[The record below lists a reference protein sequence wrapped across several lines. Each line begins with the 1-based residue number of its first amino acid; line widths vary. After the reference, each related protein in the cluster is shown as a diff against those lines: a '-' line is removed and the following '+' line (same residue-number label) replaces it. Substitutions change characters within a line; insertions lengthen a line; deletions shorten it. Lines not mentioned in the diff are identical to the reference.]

1 MPWNGWIVQAPDGRD
16 RWANELTGTI
26 AGSSVQAGSIAGGVH
41 INMAQ
46 GAPLPAPAQLP
57 APGLFADRRDEM
69 AELRALAEQ
78 PGLVAITG
86 PGGVGKTTLALHWL
100 HGVKSDY
107 EGQLFVDLRG
117 FSGADPLPPDEPLER
132 FLRALGALPDS
143 IPVGV
148 DEQAALFRS
157 MTTGRP
163 MIVLLDN
170 AVSAAQVR
178 PLLPGTGGSLVV
190 VTSRRRLSGLVVDG
204 ARFVDVA
211 PLGVQGALELLE
223 RLIGADRIGA
233 ERDDARSL
241 VDLCGTLPLA
251 VCASGA
257 RLAARRRWPIA
268 RAVAELGDEARRLSA
283 LRTGE
288 GDISVDAVFNTSY
301 QALDDTQARAYRLL
315 GVHPGPDFDVSA
327 AAALLEMDEDHATD
341 LLHGLVDASLL
352 LEGGDERYFF
362 HDLVRLHARDKAR
375 EPAAAPDRKE
385 ALARLADW
393 YLTSAVT
400 ADLLLMP
407 GRWHLGDHYQSGRR
421 NETLTDRHA
430 ALVWLQRER
439 DNLAAVAQE
448 AHEAG
453 LHSVAWRLCE
463 AAWPLFLHRKHYR
476 AWIRMYELGLAA
488 ARSCDDPRAQARM
501 LEGLGVAHLN
511 LQEIEAARGRY
522 EAALAL
528 ERQAGHRLGEAAAL
542 EGLGIA
548 ALATG
553 DLATA
558 VDRFTKARDVHTDLD
573 RPRGI
578 ALMERHIGEA
588 LSAEGR
594 HDEADAVLT
603 RALETF
609 TQLDEPYHRARTLT
623 CLGQARLLAG
633 HPDEAAEAFQA
644 SLGVA
649 QETGA
654 RHVEAGA
661 LRELARV
668 AARRGASADER
679 RFLEQA
685 LAIYTELGAPQA
697 GPVMERLGG
706 MRTEP
711 PAPQEPPESPDPEP

>member
-1 MPWNGWIVQAPDGRD
+1 MQSPDERD
-16 RWANELTGTI
+16 RWTNELTGTI

-41 INMAQ
+41 ITMQ
-46 GAPLPAPAQLP
+46 RGAPLPAPAQLP

-69 AELRALAEQ
+69 AALKALAQ
-78 PGLVAITG
+78 RPGLVAITG

-100 HGVKSDY
+100 HGLKGDY

-117 FSGADPLPPDEPLER
+117 FSGTDPLPPDEPLER

-143 IPVGV
+143 IPAGV

-163 MIVLLDN
+163 MIVFLDN

-178 PLLPGTGGSLVV
+178 PLLPGTGESLVV

-204 ARFVDVA
+204 ARFLEVD
-211 PLGVQGALELLE
+211 PLGVPGALELLE
-223 RLIGADRIGA
+223 HLIGADRIGA
-233 ERDDARSL
+233 EREDARSL
-241 VDLCGTLPLA
+241 VALCGTLPLA

-301 QALDDTQARAYRLL
+301 QALDESQARAYRLI
-315 GVHPGPDFDVSA
+315 GVHPGPDFDVPA
-327 AAALLEMDEDHATD
+327 AAALLGTDEDHALD
-341 LLHGLVDASLL
+341 LLHGLVDAHLL
-352 LEGGDERYFF
+352 LEGRDERYFF

-375 EPAAAPDRKE
+375 EPAVASDRE
-385 ALARLADW
+385 AALAGLADW

-407 GRWHLGDHYQSGRR
+407 GRWHLGGRYGSGPR
-421 NETLTDRHA
+421 NDTLADRPG
-430 ALVWLQRER
+430 ALAWLDRER
-439 DNLAAVAQE
+439 ANLAAVARE

-453 LHSVAWRLCE
+453 LHSVAWQLCE
-463 AAWPLFLHRKHYR
+463 AGWPLFLHRKHYR
-476 AWIRMYELGLAA
+476 AWIRMYEVGLAA

-501 LEGLGVAHLN
+501 LVGLGVAHLN
-511 LQEIEAARGRY
+511 LQEIDGARDRY

-528 ERQAGHRLGEAAAL
+528 ERQVGHRLGEAAAL
-542 EGLGIA
+542 EGLGLV

-553 DLATA
+553 DLVPA
-558 VDRFTKARDVHTDLD
+558 VGLFTEARDVHAALG
-573 RPRGI
+573 RPRGV

-588 LSAEGR
+588 LSSAGR
-594 HDEADAVLT
+594 HGEADAVLT
-603 RALETF
+603 GALETF
-609 TQLDEPYHRARTLT
+609 TRLDEPYHQARTLT
-623 CLGQARLLAG
+623 CLGQTRLLAG
-633 HPDEAAEAFQA
+633 RLDEAAEAFRA
-644 SLGVA
+644 SLGIA
-649 QETGA
+649 RETGA

-661 LRELARV
+661 LRELAGV
-668 AARRGASADER
+668 AAHRGASADER
-679 RFLEQA
+679 RYLEQA

-697 GPVMERLGG
+697 VPVRARLGEV
-706 MRTEP
+706 RPESPAPQDP
-711 PAPQEPPESPDPEP
+711 PAPPDLGP